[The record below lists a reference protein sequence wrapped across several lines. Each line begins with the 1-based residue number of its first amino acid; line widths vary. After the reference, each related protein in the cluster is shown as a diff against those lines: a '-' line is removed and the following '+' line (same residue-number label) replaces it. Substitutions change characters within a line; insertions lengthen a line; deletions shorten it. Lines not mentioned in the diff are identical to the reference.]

1 MTRYNRGTATKPA
14 PLGPVTTER
23 FPTGETA
30 LGHPGYERDKVSE
43 LFLLAVTYVPEQKT
57 HHEMGVARDRR
68 FIELVR
74 SVAVTH
80 PEWMVDF
87 LTYLRL
93 DTGMRSG
100 AIVAAAEA
108 AHARLEAACNGSTRQ
123 MVDAVCQRAD
133 EPGEFLA
140 YWWQQFGKR
149 IPMPVK
155 RGLGDAAWRLY
166 TEWSTLKYDSPD
178 NPIWFADV
186 IGLVRPT
193 GTLRDCQGSKPIEGT
208 WRGDLYGHLRRCREG
223 GGVEI
228 PARLAMLMA
237 RRALMDVPVA
247 DRRALLNKEVLKS
260 AGMTHQAVGGWLE
273 GPMDAAAWSACIP
286 NMGYMALLMN
296 LRNFDKT
303 GVSDTVASRVGAV
316 LADAANVR
324 KSRVRPLQFLA
335 AYRAAPSLRWSW
347 PLEQALG
354 HSLDNIPELAGH
366 TLIMVDTSHSM
377 RDPFSDDGT
386 MMRWDAAAMFG
397 IALARRCTKVDVVSY
412 ASAQKYHGDQ
422 PGERSVEFLL
432 RKGESLLTAVKRWN
446 DDGYFIDAATE
457 TAASLRARY
466 AGHDRV
472 VLITDEQAG
481 NDPMEVNRSVPA
493 TVPMY
498 TLNLAG
504 YRYGHAPT
512 GPNRYC
518 FGGLTDAMFDVVRLI
533 EAGQRADWHAVFDR
547 HGRVLVGQAA
557 G

>member
-1 MTRYNRGTATKPA
+1 
-14 PLGPVTTER
+14 
-23 FPTGETA
+23 
-30 LGHPGYERDKVSE
+30 
-43 LFLLAVTYVPEQKT
+43 
-57 HHEMGVARDRR
+57 
-68 FIELVR
+68 
-74 SVAVTH
+74 
-80 PEWMVDF
+80 MVDF

-108 AHARLEAACNGSTRQ
+108 AHARLEAGAHGGTRQ
-123 MVDAVCQRAD
+123 MVDVACQRAD

-140 YWWQQFGKR
+140 YWWVTFGRGTLPK
-149 IPMPVK
+149 PVK
-155 RGLGDAAWRLY
+155 RGLADAVWRLY
-166 TEWSTLKYDSPD
+166 SEWSVLKYDSPD
-178 NPIWFADV
+178 KPIRFADV

-193 GTLRDCQGSKPIEGT
+193 GSLHDTEGTKPIKGT
-208 WRGDLYGHLRRCREG
+208 WRGVLYDHLRRRREG

-228 PARLAMLMA
+228 PSTLAMLRGRWVLMQLPVEE
-237 RRALMDVPVA
+237 RRKALDPVT
-247 DRRALLNKEVLKS
+247 LKA

-273 GPMDAAAWSACIP
+273 GPMDGAAWTACIP
-286 NMGYMALLMN
+286 NMGYTALLMN
-296 LRNFDKT
+296 LRNFDQAT
-303 GVSDTVASRVGAV
+303 VSDEVAGRVGAV
-316 LADAANVR
+316 LADPDNVR

-354 HSLDNIPELAGH
+354 HSLDNVPELTGH
-366 TLIMVDTSHSM
+366 TLILVDTSHSM

-386 MMRWDAAAMFG
+386 MLRWDAAALFG
-397 IALARRCTKVDVVSY
+397 IALARRCARADVVSY

-422 PGERSVEFLL
+422 PGERSLEFLL

-481 NDPMEVNRSVPA
+481 NDPVEVNRSIPA
-493 TVPMY
+493 TVPMF

-518 FGGLTDAMFDVVRLI
+518 FGGLTDSMFDVVRLI
-533 EAGQRADWHAVFDR
+533 EAGQRADWDAVFNR
-547 HGRVLVGQAA
+547 NGA
-557 G
+557 